1 MDIVNTS
8 ANKKEIYI
16 YIYIKDSMSI
26 YAIRKCFSYRKLEKY
41 TFNVEY
47 YSETLQKLGNRKSAS

>member
-1 MDIVNTS
+1 M
-8 ANKKEIYI
+8 YI
-16 YIYIKDSMSI
+16 YKKDAMSI

-47 YSETLQKLGNRKSAS
+47 YYCILINLKNAKKEKYIRTSSKD